1 MEWEVTAD
9 GYGAYFSKDL
19 NILRLDFSI
28 SHTSYESIKECI
40 LLVGKF
46 NELYLNELY
55 LNKYV

>member
-1 MEWEVTAD
+1 MTAD
-9 GYGAYFSKDL
+9 GYGAYFSEDL

-28 SHTSYESIKECI
+28 SHTSYESIKERI